1 MYIRIKMYYY
11 NPTEA
16 NNRSEIIMTTSKSTK
31 NRNSKLQVTLNQW
44 KEIYRKEMAY
54 SEDLRK
60 QNKLTEATLMISKIQ
75 GMMA

>member
-1 MYIRIKMYYY
+1 M
-11 NPTEA
+11 N
-16 NNRSEIIMTTSKSTK
+16 TSKSTK

-60 QNKLTEATLMISKIQ
+60 QSKLTEASLMISKIQ